1 MDDPPAEL
9 MITPPTPFIRG
20 DPSCSQVI
28 TETGTESEIQER
40 DMVPVMKTMLEAG
53 LLDAILGISA
63 EKDMT

>member
-1 MDDPPAEL
+1 MNDPPAEL
-9 MITPPTPFIRG
+9 MIAPPAPLVRS
-20 DPSCSQVI
+20 DPSWNQVI

-63 EKDMT
+63 EEDMT